1 MNFTQAACKGRTDLF
16 FAPHN
21 ERPKARDRRTTA
33 AIALCKTCPLAEAC
47 AEYAKANG
55 EQFGIWG
62 GLIFG

>member
-1 MNFTQAACKGRTDLF
+1 MDFTQATCKGRTDLF

-21 ERPKARDRRTTA
+21 ERPNARIRRESA
-33 AIALCKTCPLAEAC
+33 AIALCKVCPLASEC
-47 AEYAKANG
+47 AEYAQANN